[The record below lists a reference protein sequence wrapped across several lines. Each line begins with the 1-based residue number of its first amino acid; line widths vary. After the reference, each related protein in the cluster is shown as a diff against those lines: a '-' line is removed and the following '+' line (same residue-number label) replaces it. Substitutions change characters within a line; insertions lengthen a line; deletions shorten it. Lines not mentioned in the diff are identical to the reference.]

1 LIKNAQPWEQELPV
15 IRGCVVSRHWL
26 NRLNSGKGPS
36 DKGPGAPRFK
46 RLSYRI
52 AGALGLAASAIGLGW
67 FDPGL
72 ISPVNAQ
79 DVAYFRIASGGP
91 GSQSFEIAGDI
102 SKAIS
107 NPSAAVD
114 CDLSENC
121 GVPGTIGI
129 AQTTSGA
136 VESLKLLKS
145 GGADGA
151 IVQANMA
158 ALAFEGKG
166 PFKSAGPNGD
176 LRVIAT
182 VGDTTLQVIAP
193 AQSAINSFADLKGRR
208 VAIGTAESDSAVSV
222 NQIFTLLGIVD
233 KKTKLIPLSIPD
245 AAAQMVDG
253 KVDAIAIMDR
263 KNAPAIMAIR
273 DHMAVRLVS
282 VSPAELA
289 KIGRDRHDFVLA
301 HLPPGTDGSGE
312 ASDTLISPILFV
324 VPASTK
330 DEIAADLAR
339 SLVVPK
345 PGAKTTANP
354 AAATSS
360 AHIESTVLPLHP
372 GVQRLLQT
380 TN

>member
-1 LIKNAQPWEQELPV
+1 M
-15 IRGCVVSRHWL
+15 
-26 NRLNSGKGPS
+26 
-36 DKGPGAPRFK
+36 
-46 RLSYRI
+46 RLSYRVGAGLGI
-52 AGALGLAASAIGLGW
+52 AAIALGLAWL
-67 FDPGL
+67 DPGL

-79 DVAYFRIASGGP
+79 DVSYFRIASGGP

-107 NPSAAVD
+107 NPSGTAD
-114 CDLSENC
+114 CDVSENC

-158 ALAFEGKG
+158 ALALEGKG
-166 PFKSAGPNGD
+166 PFKSAGPNAD
-176 LRVIAT
+176 LRAIAT

-193 AQSAINSFADLKGRR
+193 AQSTINGFSDLKGRR
-208 VAIGTAESDSAVSV
+208 IAIGTAESDSAISV
-222 NQIFTLLGIVD
+222 NQIFSLLGIVD
-233 KKTKLIPLSIPD
+233 KKTKLVSLSIAD
-245 AAAQMVDG
+245 AAAQLVDG

-263 KNAPAIMAIR
+263 RNAPAIMAIS
-273 DHMAVRLVS
+273 DHLAVRLVS
-282 VSPAELA
+282 ISPAELA
-289 KIGRDRHDFVLA
+289 KIGADRHDFVLA
-301 HLPPGTDGSGE
+301 HLPPGTDGSGQ
-312 ASDTLISPILFV
+312 AVDTLISPILFV
-324 VPASTK
+324 VPASAK
-330 DEIAADLAR
+330 DEIASDLAR

-345 PGAKTTANP
+345 PGTKTTANP

>member
-1 LIKNAQPWEQELPV
+1 M
-15 IRGCVVSRHWL
+15 SRNWL
-26 NRLNSGKGPS
+26 NRLNRGKGPRS
-36 DKGPGAPRFK
+36 KGQGTPRYA

-52 AGALGLAASAIGLGW
+52 AAGSGLVVLAIGLAW
-67 FDPGL
+67 LDPAL

-79 DVAYFRIASGGP
+79 DVSYFRIATGGP

-107 NPSAAVD
+107 NPSGATD
-114 CDLSENC
+114 CDVSENC
-121 GVPGTIGI
+121 GVPGVIGI
-129 AQTTSGA
+129 AQTTSGG

-158 ALAFEGKG
+158 ALAIEGKG
-166 PFKSAGPNGD
+166 PFKSAGPD
-176 LRVIAT
+176 TELRAIAT

-193 AQSAINSFADLKGRR
+193 DQSSIDSFSDLKGRR
-208 VAIGTAESDSAVSV
+208 IAIGTAESDSAISV
-222 NQIFTLLGIVD
+222 NQIFTLLGIAD

-245 AAAQMVDG
+245 AAAQLIDG

-263 KNAPAIMAIR
+263 KNAPAIMAIS
-273 DHMAVRLVS
+273 DHMTVRLVTI
-282 VSPAELA
+282 SPAELT
-289 KIGRDRHDFVLA
+289 KIGTARHDFVLA
-301 HLPPGTDGSGE
+301 HLPAGTDGSSRQ
-312 ASDTLISPILFV
+312 ADTLISPILFV

-354 AAATSS
+354 AAATSG

>member
-1 LIKNAQPWEQELPV
+1 M
-15 IRGCVVSRHWL
+15 IRGCVVSRNWL
-26 NRLNSGKGPS
+26 NRLNRSKVQ
-36 DKGPGAPRFK
+36 GAPRYA

-52 AGALGLAASAIGLGW
+52 AAGFGLAAIAIGVAWL
-67 FDPGL
+67 DPAL

-79 DVAYFRIASGGP
+79 DVSYFRIASGGP

-107 NPSAAVD
+107 NPAGATD
-114 CDLSENC
+114 CDVSENC
-121 GVPGTIGI
+121 GVPGVIGI
-129 AQTTSGA
+129 AQTTSGG

-145 GGADGA
+145 GGADAA

-158 ALAFEGKG
+158 ALALEGKG
-166 PFKSAGPNGD
+166 PFKSAGPNAD
-176 LRVIAT
+176 LRAIAT

-193 AQSAINSFADLKGRR
+193 DQSSINSLSDLKGRR
-208 VAIGTAESDSAVSV
+208 IAIGTAESDSAISV

-233 KKTKLIPLSIPD
+233 KKTKLIPVSVAD
-245 AAAQMVDG
+245 AAAQLVDG

-263 KNAPAIMAIR
+263 KNAPTVMAIS
-273 DHMAVRLVS
+273 DHMTVRLVS
-282 VSPAELA
+282 ISPAELS
-289 KIGRDRHDFVLA
+289 KIGTERHDFVLA
-301 HLPPGTDGSGE
+301 HLPAGTDGS
-312 ASDTLISPILFV
+312 ARQADTLISPILFV
-324 VPASTK
+324 VPSATK
-330 DEIAADLAR
+330 DEIATDLAR

-345 PGAKTTANP
+345 PGTKTTANP
-354 AAATSS
+354 AAATAS